1 MSTCGR
7 VSDAELGQ
15 VRAVGFSDEEIVEII
30 AHVGINVFTNYF
42 NLVAGTEVDFPIVD
56 VEQACAA

>member
-1 MSTCGR
+1 M
-7 VSDAELGQ
+7 
-15 VRAVGFSDEEIVEII
+15 GFSDEEIVEII